1 MSWLPIVALAAV
13 AFLVAAFLLKL
24 PRAGWSLFGA
34 GLLFGLAGYAMQ
46 GNPAQPGAPKSG
58 QATTSEVGPALIE
71 ARRFLFDPSRP
82 PSAFVTLSDGYAR
95 QGRFGDAAGILTG
108 GLRNEPKDT
117 EAWIALGN
125 ALVEHAEGTP
135 TAAAMYAY
143 SRAEALDLD
152 NPAPAYFTGIAL
164 IQSQRFGEAR
174 QVWADMIAKAP
185 RDAEW
190 LPAMEQRL
198 AQLDA
203 VLAQGM
209 AVK

>member
-1 MSWLPIVALAAV
+1 MSWLPILALAAA

-24 PRAGWSLFGA
+24 PKVGWTLFA
-34 GLLFGLAGYAMQ
+34 AALLFGLAGYAMQ
-46 GNPAQPGAPKSG
+46 GNPAQPSSPKDA
-58 QATTSEVGPALIE
+58 QALTSEVGPALVE
-71 ARRFLFDPSRP
+71 ARRFLFDPSQP
-82 PSAFVTLSDGYAR
+82 PSAFVTMADAYAR

-108 GLRNEPKDT
+108 GLRDEPEDT

-143 SRAEALDLD
+143 SRAEALDPE
-152 NPAPAYFTGIAL
+152 NPAPAYFVGIAL

-185 RDAEW
+185 KDAEW

-198 AQLDA
+198 AQLDTM
-203 VLAQGM
+203 LAQGM
-209 AVK
+209 SAQ

>member
-1 MSWLPIVALAAV
+1 MNWLPILALAAV
-13 AFLVAAFLLKL
+13 AFLAAAFVVKL
-24 PRAGWSLFGA
+24 PKVGWTLFGA
-34 GLLFGLAGYAMQ
+34 ALLFGLAGYAMQ
-46 GNPAQPGAPKSG
+46 GDPALPSAPKS
-58 QATTSEVGPALIE
+58 AEPVASEVGPALIE
-71 ARRFLFDPSRP
+71 ARRFLFDPSQP

-108 GLRNEPKDT
+108 GLRDTPEDT

-143 SRAEALDLD
+143 SRAEALDPE
-152 NPAPAYFTGIAL
+152 NPAPAYFVGIAL

-185 RDAEW
+185 KDAEW

-203 VLAQGM
+203 MLAQGM
-209 AVK
+209 AAQ